1 MAKNNLVDGLIIYE
15 EALNGKC
22 EDCIMGRQ
30 SNCPLNGETDKTL
43 DPLELILFDL
53 WGLGRKLMQL
63 CLDAMMYV
71 GVAMKTMVTVTQLC
85 KTERQL

>member
-30 SNCPLNGETDKTL
+30 SHCPLNGETNKTL

-53 WGLGRKLMQL
+53 WGPSQ
-63 CLDAMMYV
+63 
-71 GVAMKTMVTVTQLC
+71 TQSA
-85 KTERQL
+85 